1 MTGEE
6 KDDAQH
12 CALVEPNMWELN
24 ISESVQ
30 NWETFASTREV
41 AGKEANFWN
50 YTVVDIVSSETLLQ
64 LVLPQS

>member
-6 KDDAQH
+6 KDDAQR
-12 CALVEPNMWELN
+12 CTLVEPNVWQLN
-24 ISESVQ
+24 IFVQ

-50 YTVVDIVSSETLLQ
+50 YTIVDIVSSETLLQ
-64 LVLPQS
+64 LVLSQS